1 MLNLIVIFVHFKKED
16 VDEEAKPRLK
26 VPRTDATFYILNPG
40 SKVPRNG
47 IDLCIT
53 EAMCT
58 RCRFRSVFIC
68 FLIP

>member
-40 SKVPRNG
+40 SEVPRNG

-58 RCRFRSVFIC
+58 RGVVFVA
-68 FLIP
+68 FSFVF